1 MVAGMQPPLVL
12 WEAMMD
18 WEDIAFILG
27 CLLVVG
33 SMVWFGVTLAL
44 M

>member
-1 MVAGMQPPLVL
+1 MAGMPPPPAL

-18 WEDIAFILG
+18 WGDVAFILG